1 MGEGLASREDS
12 MPDQDNG
19 QLPEAAR
26 GGGVPA
32 VQPELA
38 PAEAPPA
45 LSVGERM
52 AQLAGSGLAD
62 GAPDDADEAL
72 FDAAF
77 GRMDGLDP
85 EAGDGVARIAAPPVC
100 APPDEVLAVL
110 AAAGNGPLPLLP
122 GPEGARPPAADMRRA
137 LGMFQIS
144 ELDGYLDRGRTGQSV
159 RALGRMIFGRLP
171 CFVRLNEMSRR
182 AGQDPLGQVW
192 LMTTLSSMQPR
203 PGPGRGELAVP
214 GAPAGS
220 PARARIDAL
229 AAWVRGPAGG
239 ILVDAAVLRFAAMP
253 GYSANVMLYAT
264 EGHTYLLVEE
274 RQRNG
279 APVTALYAYS
289 FPGGMQIYRQGNNA
303 NRPLERLGA
312 PDADGRHQI
321 TVEHMGVFGGGALAG
336 PPPAVPAALPGPQPP
351 GAPRAQRQGGIPD
364 PAAHEVPPA
373 LPARN
378 PRGRPRHLDAAAVAR
393 PNAMRELRAAG
404 FLPCGTHEGP
414 ALQRQTPD
422 GGSVLVLGEGRSLA
436 LAARFS
442 VRFNGPD
449 GDELERDTADGAG
462 AAIAWAD
469 TRGGTAPRP

>member
-1 MGEGLASREDS
+1 

-38 PAEAPPA
+38 PAEAPPD

-77 GRMDGLDP
+77 GGMDGLDP

-171 CFVRLNEMSRR
+171 CFVRLGEMSRR

-192 LMTTLSSMQPR
+192 LMTTLASMQPR

-214 GAPAGS
+214 GAPAGD

-279 APVTALYAYS
+279 APVSALYAYS
-289 FPGGMQIYRQGNNA
+289 FPGGMQVYRQGDNA
-303 NRPLERLGA
+303 RRPLERLGA
-312 PDADGRHQI
+312 PDADGRRQI
-321 TVEHMGVFGGGALAG
+321 TVEHMPVPAAADAG
-336 PPPAVPAALPGPQPP
+336 PVPAAVPAALPAQRQAAAAVPQGPHPQPERP
-351 GAPRAQRQGGIPD
+351 QARRAAPAPAAPQMPPAMPPRGPRADGAAPRA
-364 PAAHEVPPA
+364 A
-373 LPARN
+373 
-378 PRGRPRHLDAAAVAR
+378 PRS
-393 PNAMRELRAAG
+393 NAIQEFRAAG
-404 FLPCGTHEGP
+404 FLPCGTPDGP

-422 GGSVLVLGEGRSLA
+422 GGSVLILGDGRSLA

-442 VRFNGPD
+442 VRFLGPD
-449 GDELERDTADGAG
+449 GSEVERDTADGAE
-462 AAIAWAD
+462 AALEWAD
-469 TRGGTAPRP
+469 ARAVTAPRP